1 MLRET
6 NILFK
11 VYGFSLLELL
21 TTVSIIGI
29 LSAVAIPSYLK
40 YKEAPVKAAM
50 KSELSELTKFL
61 NYTHSVDGGY
71 HQKIYSIGYRPNK
84 HLMTDAGF
92 QYTRSV
98 QPCCN
103 IFPSSG
109 AHGAYDPY
117 LTLQEYVN
125 TSSDV
130 LSSSRAKH
138 ICSAGYCNITDKA
151 ATTRL
156 TATPFSTGNPD
167 CITAFNSQN
176 FDCDCDEFKIYSR
189 AFIRGKNPSG
199 RKAALL
205 ANENGLFCYSD
216 ATNTI
221 ELR

>member
-1 MLRET
+1 MLWKN

-11 VYGFSLLELL
+11 VYGFSLPELL
-21 TTVSIIGI
+21 TTVLIITI
-29 LSAVAIPSYLK
+29 ISAVAIPSYIK

-92 QYTRSV
+92 QYTRNV

-103 IFPSSG
+103 VFPSSG
-109 AHGAYDPY
+109 ANGAYDPY
-117 LTLQEYVN
+117 LTLQPNVN
-125 TSSDV
+125 TSSNV
-130 LSSSRAKH
+130 LSSTRAEH
-138 ICSAGYCNITDKA
+138 ICSAGYCNTTDKVV
-151 ATTRL
+151 TTTL
-156 TATPFSTGNPD
+156 TATSFSTGDSD

-176 FDCDCDEFKIYSR
+176 FECDCDEFKIYSR

-205 ANENGLFCYSD
+205 ANEDGLFCYSD
-216 ATNTI
+216 TTNTI
-221 ELR
+221 ELH